1 MKKRRLISVL
11 LCISLFFAG
20 GCGQKTAEKQPAIQ
34 ETAEQTAKE
43 THKAERGNKQE
54 TVQEN
59 TPADEQEEA
68 AVGTGAATVLP
79 MLVDYDYEAEYDQ
92 DSYET
97 LISVDI
103 PKILVI
109 EEGHDALCASLEEW
123 NQKTY
128 KSQMGAYKSVI
139 LDNRELWD
147 EGVGMTGLSIEGNIT
162 FTRADSLVLSYYMDT
177 NEWLGG
183 AHPYSFKE
191 TCNYDVKTGKDLK
204 LSDVVSDYD
213 TFYKEVCAK
222 LEERKDEYGFYEDY
236 PDTVKNVFYGDK
248 EEYGEPLWTLSGD
261 GITVY
266 FNTYVLAPYASGEQA
281 VSLSFTEYPELIRKQ
296 YQKNSDQWAIPIA
309 EDEICLV
316 DLDGDGAEE
325 EISYSAD
332 RDEYDYADSIVIH
345 CDDNSYDTEMFMDSD
360 YYGGCGYSAY
370 GYLIRTQNGKT
381 WLYLETM
388 GEGDGK
394 YLQIFELM
402 KNDLRFVTADYLGID
417 PNQPFDPESFVL
429 SKRFDI
435 LGTYEAY
442 KKFHVEED
450 GIPKTEDLLWTIVS
464 TYTDWKVELTSSIDM
479 ELSVREANTKRG
491 SGQKETLPAGT
502 HFVLLKT
509 DGEAYAEAML
519 DDGRI
524 CEFELEHP
532 SEEEWEGRINGVS
545 ISDCFEYV
553 PYAG

>member
-11 LCISLFFAG
+11 LCISLIFAG

-43 THKAERGNKQE
+43 THKAERENKQE

-68 AVGTGAATVLP
+68 AAETGAATVLP

-97 LISVDI
+97 LISIDI

-139 LDNRELWD
+139 SDNRELWD
-147 EGVGMTGLSIEGNIT
+147 EGVGMTELSIEGNIT
-162 FTRADSLVLSYYMDT
+162 FTRADSLVLSYYMET

-191 TCNYDVKTGKDLK
+191 TCNYDVKSGEDLK

-248 EEYGEPLWTLSGD
+248 EECGEPLWTLSGD

-296 YQKNSDQWAIPIA
+296 YQKNSDQWVIPIA

-345 CDDNSYDTEMFMDSD
+345 CDGNSYDTEMFMDSD
-360 YYGGCGYSAY
+360 YYGGCGYSA
-370 GYLIRTQNGKT
+370 
-381 WLYLETM
+381 
-388 GEGDGK
+388 
-394 YLQIFELM
+394 
-402 KNDLRFVTADYLGID
+402 
-417 PNQPFDPESFVL
+417 
-429 SKRFDI
+429 
-435 LGTYEAY
+435 
-442 KKFHVEED
+442 
-450 GIPKTEDLLWTIVS
+450 
-464 TYTDWKVELTSSIDM
+464 
-479 ELSVREANTKRG
+479 
-491 SGQKETLPAGT
+491 
-502 HFVLLKT
+502 
-509 DGEAYAEAML
+509 
-519 DDGRI
+519 
-524 CEFELEHP
+524 
-532 SEEEWEGRINGVS
+532 
-545 ISDCFEYV
+545 
-553 PYAG
+553 

>member
-1 MKKRRLISVL
+1 
-11 LCISLFFAG
+11 
-20 GCGQKTAEKQPAIQ
+20 
-34 ETAEQTAKE
+34 
-43 THKAERGNKQE
+43 
-54 TVQEN
+54 
-59 TPADEQEEA
+59 
-68 AVGTGAATVLP
+68 
-79 MLVDYDYEAEYDQ
+79 
-92 DSYET
+92 
-97 LISVDI
+97 
-103 PKILVI
+103 
-109 EEGHDALCASLEEW
+109 
-123 NQKTY
+123 
-128 KSQMGAYKSVI
+128 
-139 LDNRELWD
+139 
-147 EGVGMTGLSIEGNIT
+147 
-162 FTRADSLVLSYYMDT
+162 
-177 NEWLGG
+177 
-183 AHPYSFKE
+183 
-191 TCNYDVKTGKDLK
+191 
-204 LSDVVSDYD
+204 
-213 TFYKEVCAK
+213 
-222 LEERKDEYGFYEDY
+222 
-236 PDTVKNVFYGDK
+236 
-248 EEYGEPLWTLSGD
+248 
-261 GITVY
+261 
-266 FNTYVLAPYASGEQA
+266 
-281 VSLSFTEYPELIRKQ
+281 
-296 YQKNSDQWAIPIA
+296 
-309 EDEICLV
+309 
-316 DLDGDGAEE
+316 
-325 EISYSAD
+325 
-332 RDEYDYADSIVIH
+332 
-345 CDDNSYDTEMFMDSD
+345 
-360 YYGGCGYSAY
+360 
-370 GYLIRTQNGKT
+370 
-381 WLYLETM
+381 M

-519 DDGRI
+519 DDGQI

>member
-68 AVGTGAATVLP
+68 AAETGAATVLP

-123 NQKTY
+123 NRKTY
-128 KSQMGAYKSVI
+128 KSQMGAYKNVI
-139 LDNRELWD
+139 SDNRELWD

-222 LEERKDEYGFYEDY
+222 LEEKKDEYGFYEDY

-281 VSLSFTEYPELIRKQ
+281 VSLSFTEYPELIR
-296 YQKNSDQWAIPIA
+296 I
-309 EDEICLV
+309 
-316 DLDGDGAEE
+316 
-325 EISYSAD
+325 
-332 RDEYDYADSIVIH
+332 
-345 CDDNSYDTEMFMDSD
+345 
-360 YYGGCGYSAY
+360 
-370 GYLIRTQNGKT
+370 
-381 WLYLETM
+381 
-388 GEGDGK
+388 
-394 YLQIFELM
+394 
-402 KNDLRFVTADYLGID
+402 
-417 PNQPFDPESFVL
+417 
-429 SKRFDI
+429 I
-435 LGTYEAY
+435 L
-442 KKFHVEED
+442 
-450 GIPKTEDLLWTIVS
+450 
-464 TYTDWKVELTSSIDM
+464 
-479 ELSVREANTKRG
+479 
-491 SGQKETLPAGT
+491 
-502 HFVLLKT
+502 
-509 DGEAYAEAML
+509 
-519 DDGRI
+519 
-524 CEFELEHP
+524 
-532 SEEEWEGRINGVS
+532 
-545 ISDCFEYV
+545 
-553 PYAG
+553 

>member
-20 GCGQKTAEKQPAIQ
+20 GCGQKTAEKQPEIQ

-43 THKAERGNKQE
+43 THKAEQGTRQE
-54 TVQEN
+54 SVQGN
-59 TPADEQEEA
+59 TPEAGQEEA
-68 AVGTGAATVLP
+68 VTVTGAAAALP

-97 LISVDI
+97 LISIDI

-128 KSQMGAYKSVI
+128 KSQMGAYKNVI
-139 LDNRELWD
+139 SDNRELWD
-147 EGVGMTGLSIEGNIT
+147 EGAGMTGLSIEGNVT
-162 FTRADSLVLSYYMDT
+162 FTRADSLVLSYYMET

-191 TCNYDVKTGKDLK
+191 TCNYDVKSGEDLK

-309 EDEICLV
+309 EGEICPV
-316 DLDGDGAEE
+316 DLDADGTEE

-345 CDDNSYDTEMFMDSD
+345 CDGNSYDTAMFMDSD

-370 GYLIRTQNGKT
+370 GYLVRTQNGKT

-402 KNDLRFVTADYLGID
+402 KNDVRFVTADYLGID

-442 KKFHVEED
+442 KKFHVGED

-509 DGEAYAEAML
+509 DGEAYADAML

-532 SEEEWEGRINGVS
+532 SEDEWEGRINGVS